1 MTIRTDSEE
10 RFDEIYVEYKKDIY
24 QICKSYLKDE
34 DLANEIMHKTF
45 VKVYERYRHEKPE
58 KMKAYLS
65 YAAKHL
71 SLNYIRDTKHEVQSD
86 EIEVHAMQQA
96 EVVPSPEDSMI
107 HEENRKRRIAFGAS
121 IFREVEAKNAN
132 WYAILYM
139 MIVLEMDHDEIAEKL
154 GITKEVL
161 YARLHRAK
169 VWIRKTYGDEID
181 DILT

>member
-1 MTIRTDSEE
+1 MTIRTGSEE
-10 RFDEIYVEYKKDIY
+10 RYEDIYVDYKQDIY

-34 DLANEIMHKTF
+34 DLANEIMQKTF

-71 SLNYIRDTKHEVQSD
+71 CLNYIRDTKREVQTD
-86 EIEVHAMQQA
+86 EIEVHASQHA
-96 EVVPSPEDSMI
+96 EVVPSQEDTMI
-107 HEENRKRRIAFGAS
+107 HDENRKTRIAFGAS
-121 IFREVEAKNAN
+121 IFRDVEAKNAN

-139 MIVLEMDHDEIAEKL
+139 MYVLEMDHDEIAEKL

-169 VWIRKTYGDEID
+169 VWIQKNYGD
-181 DILT
+181 DIEDIIT